1 LKQQQ
6 ILLLVR
12 GCCEFAIGILAEE
25 EDLPS
30 NCLSERDLAQAK
42 ILQIVRS
49 SVFSLSLSH
58 KFALPQGPS
67 TLMQTTHIG

>member
-1 LKQQQ
+1 VQ
-6 ILLLVR
+6 
-12 GCCEFAIGILAEE
+12 GCSEFAIGILAERE
-25 EDLPS
+25 NLSP
-30 NCLSERDLAQAK
+30 NCLSEGDLVQAK

>member
-1 LKQQQ
+1 M
-6 ILLLVR
+6 
-12 GCCEFAIGILAEE
+12 AEE